1 MPGPGTVDLDSLT
14 RVAQD
19 YLKVIW
25 SATEWGE
32 PPITT
37 KALAARFG
45 TSAANVTET
54 MRRLATQ
61 GLVEYAPY
69 KPVRL
74 TVAGAAC
81 AVAMVRRH
89 RLLETFLVTVL
100 GYGWDEVHEDAE
112 RLEHDVSDL
121 LLARID
127 ATLGHPTVDPHGDPI
142 PDAVGHTLRP
152 ADALTLAEVRSPGRY
167 RVHRV
172 SDADPLILAVAAEL
186 GVTPAV
192 VVEVDVVPA
201 GAGAVPLVSTDRG
214 RTPVPDQLAAA
225 VWVSAVTGAD

>member
-1 MPGPGTVDLDSLT
+1 MPGPETVDLDSLT

-54 MRRLATQ
+54 MRRLAAQ
-61 GLVEYAPY
+61 GLVVYAPY

-74 TVAGAAC
+74 TTVGTAC

-100 GYGWDEVHEDAE
+100 GYRWDEVHEDAE

-127 ATLGHPTVDPHGDPI
+127 TTLGHPTADPHGDPI
-142 PDAVGHTLRP
+142 PDAVGHTSRP
-152 ADALTLAEVRSPGRY
+152 VGALTLANVRSAGRY

-172 SDADPLILAVAAEL
+172 SDADPLVLAAAAAL
-186 GVTPAV
+186 GVTPSAV
-192 VVEVDVVPA
+192 VHVHAVPSGDEA
-201 GAGAVPLVSTDRG
+201 GPLVSTGRG
-214 RTPVPDQLAAA
+214 RSTVPAPLAAA
-225 VWVSAVTGAD
+225 VWVSEAPEAD

>member
-1 MPGPGTVDLDSLT
+1 MPEQRTVDLDSLT

-54 MRRLATQ
+54 MRRLAAQ
-61 GLVEYAPY
+61 GLIEYAPY
-69 KPVRL
+69 RPVRL
-74 TVAGAAC
+74 TATGAAC

-100 GYGWDEVHEDAE
+100 GYRWDEVHEDAE

-127 ATLGHPTVDPHGDPI
+127 ATLGHPTADPHGDPI
-142 PDAVGHTLRP
+142 PDAVGRTSRP
-152 ADALTLAEVRSPGRY
+152 AGALTLAEVQSTGRY

-172 SDADPLILAVAAEL
+172 SDADPVILADAASL
-186 GVTPAV
+186 GVTPSAV
-192 VVEVDVVPA
+192 IEVHAVPTRDEPGLLVGTVRGRATVPA
-201 GAGAVPLVSTDRG
+201 E
-214 RTPVPDQLAAA
+214 LAAA
-225 VWVSAVTGAD
+225 VWVSAVPTAD